1 MAIALW
7 RLDSDYML
15 SENSPLFFMYRTLY
29 TFLEVHGPSSS
40 EFINFLSTTH
50 LLIAR
55 TPRVLDYMLKRSQT
69 SVIWGSSL
77 TALCAKQ
84 SCIHFSF
91 AFTPLDNVTFRL
103 EQYVFKNWPLKLCRC
118 AYQHQPSTLSLLG
131 TLLHY
136 LLLVAT
142 KTSLRAVNRRIR
154 WLQFFSLMATPW

>member
-1 MAIALW
+1 MYPLDACCIPYLLITKSAYICTSW
-7 RLDSDYML
+7 SSVKHFRRARRCKRAPPSMWTRCGNCVSRCLDSDYML
-15 SENSPLFFMYRTLY
+15 SENSSLFFIYRTMY
-29 TFLEVHGPSSS
+29 AFFEVHDLFSS

-103 EQYVFKNWPLKLCRC
+103 EQYVFKN
-118 AYQHQPSTLSLLG
+118 
-131 TLLHY
+131 
-136 LLLVAT
+136 
-142 KTSLRAVNRRIR
+142 
-154 WLQFFSLMATPW
+154 